1 MNRPLASRIASRVVI
16 GAVLVVYG
24 LISVY
29 PFLWMVSG
37 AFKTAREATA
47 SGSLWP
53 SEFTLDGISQAW
65 GNLHFETY
73 FLNSISVT
81 ATTLVLVLVVYPAA
95 GYAFSVLRFPFRNAL
110 FWVFVALLFVPSIVT
125 LLPIILLQQQLG
137 LLGTHIGLALVFASS
152 TAPLAI
158 LLFRTIF
165 DTVPKELREAA
176 RIDGANEFWI
186 FVRVYAPLAKPAF
199 ATVGILSFVAVWNEY
214 VVSGISLSDEGLYTL
229 PIGLERISSA
239 NVVHWNEVMAGSL
252 FLVIPVIILYLIG
265 QRYFNAGVV
274 GAIKG

>member
-1 MNRPLASRIASRVVI
+1 
-16 GAVLVVYG
+16 
-24 LISVY
+24 
-29 PFLWMVSG
+29 MVSG
-37 AFKTAREATA
+37 AFKSPREATA
-47 SGSLWP
+47 SGSLLP
-53 SEFTLDGISQAW
+53 SEFTIDGIVAAW
-65 GNLHFETY
+65 GNLHFET
-73 FLNSISVT
+73 FLLNSVSVT
-81 ATTLVLVLVVYPAA
+81 GTTLLLVLIVYPAA
-95 GYAFSVLRFPFRNAL
+95 GYAFSVLRFPFRNVL
-110 FWVFVALLFVPSIVT
+110 FWLFVSLLFVPSIVT

-137 LLGTHIGLALVFASS
+137 LLGTHLGLALVFASG

-165 DTVPKELREAA
+165 DTIPRELREAA

-186 FVRVYAPLAKPAF
+186 FVRVFAPLAKPAF

-239 NVVHWNEVMAGSL
+239 NIVHWNEVMAGSL
-252 FLVIPVIILYLIG
+252 FLVIPVVALYLIT
-265 QRYFNAGVV
+265 QKYFNAGVV